1 MSPDSKPSDCQTRG
15 DFSIARRAVAAGA
28 AVLTL
33 GASALFAAGEPMRVP
48 EGLVRVLAA
57 SGALDAPDRATVVFC
72 TNFGTEAGAAAV
84 IFVQSDGTAACSIS
98 GTIPVG
104 VTGIL
109 SSRATAAFSETGI
122 CSSPP
127 GIARGSVQVFADQ
140 TQARV
145 ICSAHVV
152 DAANAAPTFILAL
165 RTEAR

>member
-1 MSPDSKPSDCQTRG
+1 MSPDSRPSDRQTPSPFR
-15 DFSIARRAVAAGA
+15 IAKQVVAAGA
-28 AVLTL
+28 AVLML
-33 GASALFAAGEPMRVP
+33 GGSALFAEEEPERVP
-48 EGLVRVLAA
+48 EGLVRILAA
-57 SGALDAPDRATVVFC
+57 SGALDAPDRATAVFC
-72 TNFGTEAGAAAV
+72 TNFGTEDGEAAV
-84 IFVQSDGTAACSIS
+84 IFVQSDGTAACTIS

-109 SSRATAAFSETGI
+109 ASRATAAFSETGI

-127 GIARGSVQVFADQ
+127 GMARGSVQVFADQ

-152 DAANAAPTFILAL
+152 DATNAAPTFVLAL

>member
-1 MSPDSKPSDCQTRG
+1 MSPDSRPSDRQTPSPFR
-15 DFSIARRAVAAGA
+15 IAKQVVAAGA
-28 AVLTL
+28 AVLML
-33 GASALFAAGEPMRVP
+33 GGSALFAEEEPERVP
-48 EGLVRVLAA
+48 EGLVRI
-57 SGALDAPDRATVVFC
+57 F
-72 TNFGTEAGAAAV
+72 AV
-84 IFVQSDGTAACSIS
+84 IFVQSDGTAACTIS

-109 SSRATAAFSETGI
+109 ASRATAAFSETGI

-127 GIARGSVQVFADQ
+127 GMARGSVQVFADQ

-152 DAANAAPTFILAL
+152 DATNPAPTFVLAL